1 MSEQQQNERLN
12 EVLVRILRGLLQY
25 TGECWPWSSAANGD
39 EHVAV
44 MRLVDEQQE
53 QIRELSE
60 LLNERG
66 ALIDFGTYPTEYT
79 DLNYVSLDYMLDE
92 LIREQQALI
101 ADLKQAITDCASDPE
116 GQELLTE
123 IEPQAQQHLDTLK
136 ELAAA
141 RTADSST

>member
-123 IEPQAQQHLDTLK
+123 IEPQV
-136 ELAAA
+136 
-141 RTADSST
+141 